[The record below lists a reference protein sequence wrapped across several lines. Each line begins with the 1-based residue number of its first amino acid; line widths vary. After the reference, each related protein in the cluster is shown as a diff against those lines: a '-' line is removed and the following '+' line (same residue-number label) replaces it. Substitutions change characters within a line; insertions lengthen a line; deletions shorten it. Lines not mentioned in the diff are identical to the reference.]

1 MAKAKWKDLIGRER
15 LYNTEDFNR
24 DDVVLWD
31 VLNVKPEQEIYLKF
45 ISTNSKHRQGVRIAV
60 DVGEGYLEVNGVR
73 AKGMQLWE
81 YNSPKVVKIKCVTD
95 SGLLSVYNIYE
106 RRSDGTVMSQMYK
119 CGMLI
124 EEQGN
129 KRIYRCSE
137 NSDEGNFDR
146 LVFQIELL

>member
-1 MAKAKWKDLIGRER
+1 

-31 VLNVKPEQEIYLKF
+31 VLNVKPEQELHLKF
-45 ISTNSKHRQGVRIAV
+45 ISTNSKHRQGLRIAV

-81 YNSPKVVKIKCVTD
+81 YNAPKVVKIKCVTD

-106 RRSDGTVMSQMYK
+106 RRSDGTVNSQMYK
-119 CGMLI
+119 SGMLI

-129 KRIYRCSE
+129 KRIYRCNDVGE
-137 NSDEGNFDR
+137 EGDFDS